1 VAPAYDDMAPPQQA
15 FDMAPPQQA
24 FEFEQAV
31 QPLDITASFNMS
43 VSRLVFLSRDKCL
56 QVYAFAS
63 HFGLRPDK

>member
-1 VAPAYDDMAPPQQA
+1 
-15 FDMAPPQQA
+15 MAPPQQA

-31 QPLDITASFNMS
+31 QPLDITASFNLS